1 VSARVWAAVTIVVSA
16 LTAVT
21 VLSVTGSASTDLL
34 TVIGSAV
41 IPTVTI
47 LLVGEQIAGK
57 VDGVHTQVNGRM
69 SELIA
74 AAKKPDND
82 SQ

>member
-1 VSARVWAAVTIVVSA
+1 MSARVWAAVTIVISA

-57 VDGVHTQVNGRM
+57 VDGVHHQVNGRM

-74 AAKKPDND
+74 ASQKPND